1 MSYFDISGAVFNNQL
16 RELETSDP
24 AHADVFNAVFR
35 QLINNDVA
43 LMEAASMF
51 AGEKNKQAE
60 FILNLKR
67 TGKKYG
73 VHHSAFDVSPLSAG
87 TRTFDAVGMVAQP
100 STNTVRG
107 RNDFEGESVF
117 YGLEVN
123 GHVDDAGEFI
133 VEYIKGIDN
142 EFSRTERDTWMLYL
156 TQWINITIDAN
167 GESLVISDEHHAGF
181 FPEGAAIRTDQTVR
195 PFVAQAKYMAG
206 NGSDGKAASISRV
219 NAAHD
224 QSHNGM
230 ITRFKA
236 KGTQYCGT
244 TAQDKNHMDNL
255 FEVAFATRNSQSIM
269 SGCTSYYNRFYATV
283 VENDVERIII
293 SKSDANYLVVGSTVS
308 IGNATALSGNNPT
321 DDRSNA
327 GLHAKA
333 NRVIITKIEDYDSNN
348 SAVYVDNGGTKFST
362 GSTMVGST
370 EVKTTIVTMPWH
382 TGACDNVLGSC
393 GSPNSNTS
401 GKDPYILFGVEMF
414 LGFYEV
420 ISNVI
425 LKISNH
431 VMTACICYDCTK
443 LATSVTSDY
452 VECGYSIADTQESWK
467 YISELGYDPE
477 NPSVRHGTK
486 VAASSSTGYADG
498 QYTNKLDQTSDGLRE
513 WLSGGNLNNGSNAG
527 RWYANLNNGL
537 GNSWWNYAAR
547 ISVRILM
554 CSVFRCPLRWP

>member
-1 MSYFDISGAVFNNQL
+1 
-16 RELETSDP
+16 
-24 AHADVFNAVFR
+24 
-35 QLINNDVA
+35 
-43 LMEAASMF
+43 
-51 AGEKNKQAE
+51 
-60 FILNLKR
+60 
-67 TGKKYG
+67 
-73 VHHSAFDVSPLSAG
+73 
-87 TRTFDAVGMVAQP
+87 
-100 STNTVRG
+100 
-107 RNDFEGESVF
+107 
-117 YGLEVN
+117 
-123 GHVDDAGEFI
+123 
-133 VEYIKGIDN
+133 
-142 EFSRTERDTWMLYL
+142 
-156 TQWINITIDAN
+156 
-167 GESLVISDEHHAGF
+167 
-181 FPEGAAIRTDQTVR
+181 
-195 PFVAQAKYMAG
+195 
-206 NGSDGKAASISRV
+206 
-219 NAAHD
+219 
-224 QSHNGM
+224 
-230 ITRFKA
+230 
-236 KGTQYCGT
+236 
-244 TAQDKNHMDNL
+244 MDNL

-269 SGCTSYYNRFYATV
+269 SGCTGYYNRFYATV
-283 VENDVERIII
+283 VENNVERIII

-308 IGNATALSGNNPT
+308 IGNATALSGSNPT
-321 DDRSNA
+321 DDRANA

-452 VECGYSIADTQESWK
+452 VECGYSIADTQASWK

-498 QYTNKLDQTSDGLRE
+498 QYTDKLDQTSDGLRE
-513 WLSGGNLNNGSNAG
+513 WLSGGLLNDGSAAG
-527 RWYANLNNGL
+527 RWCAHLDVGL
-537 GNSWWNYAAR
+537 GGSWWHYAAR
-547 ISVRILM
+547 LSA
-554 CSVFRCPLRWP
+554 SGRCAKAAA

>member
-87 TRTFDAVGMVAQP
+87 TRTLDAVGMVAQP

-123 GHVDDAGEFI
+123 GHVDDTGEFV

-206 NGSDGKAASISRV
+206 NGSDGKAASISGV

-308 IGNATALSGNNPT
+308 IGNATALSGSNPT

-370 EVKTTIVTMPWH
+370 EVKTAIVTMPWH

-513 WLSGGNLNNGSNAG
+513 WLSGGYLAVGSAEG
-527 RWYANLNNGL
+527 RWCAFLSGGL
-537 GNSWWNYAAR
+537 GNGWWGSAAR
-547 ISVRILM
+547 LSA
-554 CSVFRCPLRWP
+554 SGRCAKAAA

>member
-1 MSYFDISGAVFNNQL
+1 MKILHTADWHIGQFKGPVVDGVNLRSQDTVKCLEYMVDVAIKERPDIVCISGDIFHQEQIGPVRYSDEMIHATNII
-16 RELETSDP
+16 TSL
-24 AHADVFNAVFR
+24 AH
-35 QLINNDVA
+35 
-43 LMEAASMF
+43 F
-51 AGEKNKQAE
+51 AGYVIVMRGTPNHDGSGQ
-60 FILNLKR
+60 FRVLKR
-67 TGKKYG
+67 MLLNVNNVCVVTEPFVIKTKYADIACIPG
-73 VHHSAFDVSPLSAG
+73 FDKQEFRAKFPGLSADEENLAW
-87 TRTFDAVGMVAQP
+87 TK
-100 STNTVRG
+100 
-107 RNDFEGESVF
+107 
-117 YGLEVN
+117 Y
-123 GHVDDAGEFI
+123 
-133 VEYIKGIDN
+133 
-142 EFSRTERDTWMLYL
+142 
-156 TQWINITIDAN
+156 
-167 GESLVISDEHHAGF
+167 ISDMVFALRAECEKTPILMAHYTVPGCNMESGQTSF
-181 FPEGAAIRTDQTVR
+181 FTNFEPVIPREALIAARYEAVLL
-195 PFVAQAKYMAG
+195 G
-206 NGSDGKAASISRV
+206 HS
-219 NAAHD
+219 
-224 QSHNGM
+224 
-230 ITRFKA
+230 
-236 KGTQYCGT
+236 
-244 TAQDKNHMDNL
+244 
-255 FEVAFATRNSQSIM
+255 
-269 SGCTSYYNRFYATV
+269 
-283 VENDVERIII
+283 
-293 SKSDANYLVVGSTVS
+293 
-308 IGNATALSGNNPT
+308 NPT
-321 DDRSNA
+321 DDRGNA

-513 WLSGGNLNNGSNAG
+513 WLSGGDLGAWSGAG
-527 RWYANLNNGL
+527 RWYARLANGL
-537 GNSWWNYAAR
+537 GVGWWSFAAR
-547 ISVRILM
+547 LSA
-554 CSVFRCPLRWP
+554 SGRCAKAAA

>member
-87 TRTFDAVGMVAQP
+87 TRTLDAVGMVAQP

-206 NGSDGKAASISRV
+206 NGSDGKAASISGV

-255 FEVAFATRNSQSIM
+255 FEVAFATRDSQSIM
-269 SGCTSYYNRFYATV
+269 SGCTGYYNRFYATV
-283 VENDVERIII
+283 VENNVERIII
-293 SKSDANYLVVGSTVS
+293 SKSDANNLVVGSTVS
-308 IGNATALSGNNPT
+308 IGNATALSGSNPT
-321 DDRSNA
+321 DDRGNA

-513 WLSGGNLNNGSNAG
+513 WLSGGYLSTGLSRAGGLRPWSTGSVTAG
-527 RWYANLNNGL
+527 GALPRVFLLLDA
-537 GNSWWNYAAR
+537 
-547 ISVRILM
+547 VRKQQ
-554 CSVFRCPLRWP
+554 RRG